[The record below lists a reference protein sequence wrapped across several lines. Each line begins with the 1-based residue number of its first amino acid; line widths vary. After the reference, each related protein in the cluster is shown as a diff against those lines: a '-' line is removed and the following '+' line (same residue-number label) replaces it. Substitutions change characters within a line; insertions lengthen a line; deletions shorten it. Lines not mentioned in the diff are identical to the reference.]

1 MSRQNI
7 EYMTLL
13 HAGHGVHHGD
23 WNFPSVY
30 SSFARLYLCDGGEAF
45 TRIGKTVYRLK
56 PGYMYLMPP
65 YTMYSD
71 LNSDYFSHYYIH
83 VYERL
88 EVGELSIYEMKNL
101 PVEVKASDFDMECI
115 RRIVEINS
123 TRMLPTPLSDPKVYD
138 NQETLVNILKNS
150 KDIPAPLI
158 AETNGLLLFII
169 AQFFKS
175 ATDRKRIEDERIGEV
190 INYIRTNLNK
200 KLAVSDLAKHCFLSE
215 DHFGRLFKK
224 EMSCLPNDYVQRKK
238 IEAAQIMLAGDDNRS
253 IKDIAYSLAFE
264 NLSYFNR
271 VFKKI
276 TGLTPSQYRKS

>member
-7 EYMTLL
+7 EFMTLL
-13 HAGHGVHHGD
+13 HAGHNEHNGD

-30 SSFARLYLCDGGEAF
+30 SPFVRLYLCDGGEAF
-45 TRIGKTVYRLK
+45 TQIGKTVYKLR

-71 LNSDYFSHYYIH
+71 WNSGYFSHYYIH

-88 EVGELSIYEMKNL
+88 EVGQLSIF
-101 PVEVKASDFDMECI
+101 EVMNIPIEIKASDFDMECI
-115 RRIVEINS
+115 KRIVDINS
-123 TRMLPTPLSDPKVYD
+123 TRTLPAPLSDPTVYD
-138 NQETLVNILKNS
+138 NQETLVNILRNS
-150 KDIPAPLI
+150 KDIPAQLV
-158 AETNGLLLFII
+158 AETNGLLLFIVS
-169 AQFFKS
+169 QFLKS
-175 ATDRKRIEDERIGEV
+175 ATVRKRIEDERIGEV

-238 IEAAQIMLAGDDNRS
+238 IEAAQIMLAVDNRS

-276 TGLTPSQYRKS
+276 TGLTPSQYREI